1 MSEIYTTEE
10 LLAVESEARYS
21 VWDFAPDIALGPQS
35 FGPVMRKNMY
45 ERGIEYRY
53 LVVNHTNTLL
63 NLVEFLRNLLEE
75 GATDKFKIRIVPR
88 EIIENDVT
96 IIDADR
102 SSEIAFVISPAENDS
117 THVRIRGPAVYR
129 IKERFATLWR
139 LADVIDV
146 ARIVEGG
153 DIEDAIT
160 EQKPLNAFWPTLV
173 RAQPGR
179 YKRMWSRLGP
189 IAHRLDEPGAA
200 NVTDVDLVRDQI
212 KTIVGAGRHVPRLT
226 EIEFP
231 VSIERDAAALCREV
245 LAAFIAGAN
254 SASIAMCGKL
264 LELSLR
270 EYYVIHSDEPLSDQ
284 LMLGKLIR
292 RVNKDLGVQLDE
304 GLLNIV
310 NFINQFRISGV
321 HVKQGFSLPT
331 DDQTQ
336 AVLYMTYD
344 TVRKLF

>member
-1 MSEIYTTEE
+1 MSEIYSTED
-10 LLAVESEARYS
+10 LLAVENKAQYS
-21 VWDFAPDIALGPQS
+21 VWVFAPDIALGPQS

-45 ERGIEYRY
+45 EQGIEYRY
-53 LVVNHTNTLL
+53 LVVNHANTLL
-63 NLVEFLRNLLEE
+63 NLVGFLRDLLQP
-75 GATDKFKIRIVPR
+75 GATDKFNIRVVPR

-102 SSEIAFVISPAENDS
+102 SSEIAFVLSPAENDS
-117 THVRIRGPAVYR
+117 THFRIHGPAVYR

-146 ARIVEGG
+146 DRVIGG
-153 DIEDAIT
+153 GEIDDAIT
-160 EQKPLNAFWPTLV
+160 EQKPLNAFWPTIM
-173 RAQPGR
+173 RAQPGH
-179 YKRMWSRLGP
+179 YKRMWSRLGS
-189 IAHRLDEPGAA
+189 IAHRLDEPATA
-200 NVTDVDLVRDQI
+200 NVSDIDLVRDQVN
-212 KTIVGAGRHVPRLT
+212 TIAAAGRQVPRLL
-226 EIEFP
+226 EIDFP
-231 VSIERDAAALCREV
+231 PSIEDDAHALCREV

-292 RVNKDLGVQLDE
+292 RVSQDLGVQLDE